1 MAVEVEAWMG
11 VFRCGTVVSA
21 VLATVV
27 VPAAGRTEAVEVS
40 YEMRQM
46 YASTNTSPPTAT
58 QMMIC
63 HGFVCRKRA
72 ILHFSP
78 ADRAALRG
86 IMAAGQAS
94 PAAERKAVAEVVR
107 WFDRRAGAMVGTS
120 RRVARADFRNGD
132 DDGNFDCFDT
142 TRNTVSLLL
151 VLNEWRLLRHH
162 SVGDPEFRGNI
173 LKGQTPHNTAVLIEK
188 KGGQRWVVDMWTTG
202 YNKPPDVMPLDKWV
216 TLD

>member
-1 MAVEVEAWMG
+1 MNGIWRRIGM
-11 VFRCGTVVSA
+11 
-21 VLATVV
+21 LATLAA
-27 VPAAGRTEAVEVS
+27 VPAVIGAGQAKAIELSHEI
-40 YEMRQM
+40 RQM
-46 YASTNTSPPTAT
+46 YASTNATPPTAN

-63 HGFVCRKRA
+63 YGFECRLRA

-78 ADRAALRG
+78 GDRAAIRG

-107 WFDRRAGAMVGTS
+107 WFDRRAGRMVGTS
-120 RRVARADFRNGD
+120 RRVARADFRSGD
-132 DDGNFDCFDT
+132 DSGNFDCFDT

-151 VLNEWRLLRHH
+151 ILNEWKLLRHH
-162 SVGDPEFRGNI
+162 RIGDPKFRGNI

-188 KGGQRWVVDMWTTG
+188 KSGQAWVVDMWTTA